1 MKSDDEEPRA
11 AAMVPSGNASAGKP
25 RALDAKRAV
34 VAHIRHELR
43 TPING
48 IIGYSEM
55 LLEDAAAEGWDTITE
70 DLTRILTAGREL
82 LALVDGLLGA
92 RKLDDQ
98 AELDV
103 AELGRSIRH
112 ALITPISAVT
122 GYSELLI
129 EDAEDTA
136 FAGIIPDLRRIHA
149 AGGKLAALINDIVSF
164 SMTAEIAP
172 GSGVS
177 AGLSVVHDTV
187 SMIRAL
193 AEDRGEADQIE
204 RGKLLVVDDNETN
217 RDLLARRLE
226 RCGHQVAVASNG
238 RRALEMLREQP
249 FDLLLLDVMMPQMNG
264 FEVLRHLKGDPDLRH
279 VPVIMISALEEMDS
293 VVGCIEAGAEDYLP
307 KPCNPVLLHARIGA
321 GLAKKRLHDLER
333 EHAKRLQAQWES
345 SKRLEDNLRKVVRY
359 SLQKPPEEMLAESL
373 RILITLSGAQMGAI
387 LEEDGPSLRFLCTGV
402 PELVG
407 TAVPWDSVAGETF
420 TRNLMI
426 YAPARDELRHYGPA
440 AESCTDQ
447 VKFLLS
453 VPIPRVIS
461 ARQKLAST
469 GSAGVLQLLFARH
482 ALSQLDPAGRP
493 VRLDMDLSDR
503 HDSADR
509 LLQELFMVLP
519 MISLGMEIQK
529 LRQTSYQAIH
539 ELKNK
544 LIAAQSWTNCL
555 KEDLEAIAA
564 EALEDDDVEED
575 IKLVEEAVTSGYNLA
590 MGYLQFTKIY
600 NPQFKDWQVN
610 AVLREVA
617 TDIKAFADNVGGPGS
632 VTVKVNP
639 GEAVPERQLDPA
651 QLKMAFF
658 NIGKNA
664 VEALLEHGAEAP
676 TITILSQFRDDQVI
690 VTIADNGKGMPK
702 AVAENLFV
710 PFTTQKTGG
719 TGLGLTITKKIV
731 DMHGGKIS
739 CESDSTGTRFH
750 IRL

>member
-1 MKSDDEEPRA
+1 MKSDDLVPHA
-11 AAMVPSGNASAGKP
+11 AEKRSSGDASARNP
-25 RALDAKRAV
+25 RELDAKRAV
-34 VAHIRHELR
+34 IAHIRHELR

-70 DLTRILTAGREL
+70 DLTRVLSAGQEL
-82 LALVDGLLGA
+82 LSLVNELLGA
-92 RKLDDQ
+92 REL
-98 AELDV
+98 AEQTDLDV

-122 GYSELLI
+122 GYSELLM

-136 FAGIIPDLRRIHA
+136 FAGIIPDLRRIHS
-149 AGGKLAALINDIVSF
+149 AGKKLAALIDDIVSF

-172 GSGVS
+172 DSGVS
-177 AGLSVVHDTV
+177 AGVSVVLDTV

-193 AEDRGEADQIE
+193 AENRTGADRVECGS
-204 RGKLLVVDDNETN
+204 LLIVDDNETN

-226 RCGHQVAVASNG
+226 RCGHQVAAASNG

-249 FDLLLLDVMMPQMNG
+249 FDLLLLDVMMPEMNG
-264 FEVLRHLKGDPDLRH
+264 FEVLQHLKHDPELRH
-279 VPVIMISALEEMDS
+279 IPVIMISALDEMDS
-293 VVGCIEAGAEDYLP
+293 VVRCIEAGAEDYLP
-307 KPCNPVLLHARIGA
+307 KPFNPVLLHARIGA
-321 GLAKKRLHDLER
+321 GLAKKRLHDIER
-333 EHAKRLQAQWES
+333 EYAKRLQTQWES
-345 SKRLEDNLRKVVRY
+345 AKRLEDNLRKVVRY

-373 RILITLSGAQMGAI
+373 RILIALSEAQMGAI
-387 LEEDGPSLRFLCTGV
+387 LEEDGPNLRFLCASV
-402 PELVG
+402 PDLIGAV
-407 TAVPWDSVAGETF
+407 VPWESVAGETF
-420 TRNLMI
+420 TRNVI
-426 YAPARDELRHYGPA
+426 TYAPARDELRHYGPA
-440 AESCTDQ
+440 GESHTNQ
-447 VKFLLS
+447 VKCLLS

-461 ARQKLAST
+461 ARRTQASA
-469 GSAGVLQLLFARH
+469 GSAGVLQLLFARN
-482 ALSQLDPAGRP
+482 ALAQFDLAQGPL
-493 VRLDMDLSDR
+493 RLGMDLSGR
-503 HDSADR
+503 HDSEDR

-555 KEDLEAIAA
+555 KEDLEAVAA
-564 EALEDDDVEED
+564 EALGDEDVMED

-590 MGYLQFTKIY
+590 VGYLQFTKIY
-600 NPQFKDWQVN
+600 NPHFEVCRIN
-610 AVLREVA
+610 TVLKEVA

-632 VTVKVNP
+632 VSVVVDP
-639 GEAVPERQLDPA
+639 GQALPKRQLDPA

-664 VEALLEHGAEAP
+664 VEALIEHGTESP
-676 TITILSQFRDDQVI
+676 TITLLSQLRDDRIV

-739 CESDSTGTRFH
+739 CESDSTGTRFQ
-750 IRL
+750 ILL